1 MHPIARSSVAALLVL
16 STWTGTALAQRCD
29 PAIAEV
35 ASVQGTVETKPAGSA
50 DWQPT
55 RLADELCAG
64 DVVRAAEKSRADVRL
79 ANESMLRIRSG
90 TEMTLKGAT
99 TDDAYVV
106 DMVKGAAHFF
116 SRKGPRNL
124 KVNTPFMV
132 AGVRGTEF
140 LVEAGDDQSL
150 VSVFE
155 GRVLA
160 QNDQGDLNL
169 SGGQTAVAMRGQTP
183 VLRVVARPRDAVQ
196 WALHYLPVLYLDPGA
211 IPDGPGWQGRVRQS
225 TDQYLAGDLRA
236 AFASLDGVDDAAIRD
251 PRFFAY
257 RASLLLAVGNVG
269 EATADIDRA
278 LALAPEDANAL
289 SLQTIIAIARNENDE
304 ALDISRRAV
313 AADPGSATARIALSY
328 AQQANF
334 DLYGARDT
342 VEEAVT
348 LAPNDALA
356 WARLAELRSSFGD
369 TEGALEAA
377 QQAVTLE
384 PNLSRTQTV
393 LGFVHLTRVDTTS
406 ARAAFDR
413 AIILDQGDPLP
424 RLGLGLAKIR
434 DGHLDEGGRD
444 VEVAAS
450 LDPNDAT
457 IRSYLGKFF
466 FEAKRTNLDVRE
478 YATAKQLDPNNP
490 TPFYYDAI
498 AKQTTNRPVEAL
510 HDVQKA
516 IELNDNRAVYRS
528 ALLLDSDLAS
538 RSASLGRIYTDL
550 GFQNLALVEG
560 WKSVN
565 TDPTNFS
572 AHRLLSDTYAAL
584 PRHEI
589 ARVSEL
595 LQSQLLQP
603 SNLTAIQ
610 PRQGEGSLFLIGS
623 GGPSTA
629 STTEFNPLFD
639 RNRIA
644 AQATGVFG
652 EDDTYTGEGIA
663 SGIYDKASF
672 SAGYSGYWTDGFRS
686 NYDQD
691 DDIVTVFTQYEFTP
705 QTSAQGEFRWR
716 DLDAG
721 ERELRFFKD
730 DFSPFL
736 DEEAE
741 TLTGRAGVRHE
752 FSPNHTV
759 LGSYIFSS
767 KDSNR
772 DDFLPEFG
780 PPVLEFPF
788 FIPAPDFT
796 MEIDRH
802 ERADTVEGQ
811 YLFRSDP
818 LDRWLGFLD
827 RVNVVAGAG
836 YVHVDTD
843 EPTLLNVSETVIP
856 PPFPGFPPII
866 LGGTTIFD
874 SSQDLDH
881 GNIYAYSH
889 FELPANVVFTLG
901 GSADFSDED
910 ERLETFDFP
919 YDPFIPSSYTKD
931 KRSTS
936 ENVFNPKVGA
946 TWNPAFSMG
955 TTVRAAAFRTFKRP
969 LVTDQTLEPTQ
980 VAGFNQFFDDITGT
994 KVWRYGGAI
1003 DQKFTENIFGGVEAS
1018 HRDLRVPTVLA
1029 GAGGSSEVVKTDWDE
1044 DLVRVYLFWTPFE
1057 WLALRAE
1064 YQFEYFHR
1072 DPWEGGVGGETFFA
1086 FRWVKTHRVPF
1097 GGRVF
1102 LPCGFGA
1109 SFGATWLD
1117 QRGNF
1122 FDEEFSILEKGERD
1136 FWILDAAIQYRLPKR
1151 YGFVTFGI
1159 NNFLDED
1166 STYQATD
1173 VRNPD
1178 IRPDRFI
1185 FGSVT
1190 LAFP

>member
-1 MHPIARSSVAALLVL
+1 
-16 STWTGTALAQRCD
+16 
-29 PAIAEV
+29 
-35 ASVQGTVETKPAGSA
+35 
-50 DWQPT
+50 
-55 RLADELCAG
+55 
-64 DVVRAAEKSRADVRL
+64 
-79 ANESMLRIRSG
+79 
-90 TEMTLKGAT
+90 
-99 TDDAYVV
+99 
-106 DMVKGAAHFF
+106 MVKGAAHFF

-124 KVNTPFMV
+124 KVNTPFTV

-140 LVEAGDDQSL
+140 LVEVGDDQTL

-160 QNDQGDLNL
+160 QNDRGDLAL
-169 SGGQTAVAMRGQTP
+169 SGGQTAVAMRGQAP
-183 VLRVVARPRDAVQ
+183 ALRVVARPRDAVQ
-196 WALHYLPVLYLDPGA
+196 WAIHYPPVLYFDPGA
-211 IPDGPGWQGRVRQS
+211 IPDGAGWQGRVRQS
-225 TDQYLAGDLRA
+225 TDQYLAGDLRG
-236 AFASLDGVDDAAIRD
+236 AFASLEGVDEAAIQD

-257 RASLLLAVGNVG
+257 RASLLLAVGSVD

-289 SLQTIIAIARNENDE
+289 SLQTIIAIARNENSE

-313 AADPGSATARIALSY
+313 AANPDSAAARIALSY
-328 AQQANF
+328 AQQASF
-334 DLYGARDT
+334 DLYGARAT
-342 VEEAVT
+342 VEEAVA

-369 TEGALEAA
+369 TDGALEAA
-377 QQAVTLE
+377 ERAASLE

-393 LGFVHLTRVDTTS
+393 LGFVHLTRVDTAS

-413 AIILDQGDPLP
+413 AITLDQGDPLP

-434 DGHLDEGGRD
+434 EGHLDEGGRD
-444 VEVAAS
+444 IEVAAS
-450 LDPNDAT
+450 LDANDAT

-466 FEAKRTNLDVRE
+466 FEAKQTDLDVRE

-490 TPFYYDAI
+490 TAYYYDAI

-516 IELNDNRAVYRS
+516 IELNDNRAVHRS

-565 TDPTNFS
+565 TDPTNYS

-629 STTEFNPLFD
+629 STTEFNPLFE

-644 AQATGVFG
+644 AQTTGVFG
-652 EDDTYTGEGIA
+652 EDDTYTGEGIV
-663 SGIYDKASF
+663 SGIYDKWSV
-672 SAGYSGYWTDGFRS
+672 SAGYSGYWTDGFRR

-691 DDIVTVFTQYEFTP
+691 DDIATFFTQYEFTP

-716 DLDAG
+716 DLEAG
-721 ERELRFFKD
+721 EREIRFFED

-736 DEEAE
+736 EEEAE
-741 TLTGRAGVRHE
+741 TFSGRLGLRHE

-759 LGSYIFSS
+759 LGSYIFVT
-767 KDSNR
+767 KDSSR
-772 DDFLPEFG
+772 DDFMPEFG
-780 PPVLEFPF
+780 PDVIPGVV
-788 FIPAPDFT
+788 PAPDFT
-796 MEIDRH
+796 TEIDRE
-802 ERADTVEGQ
+802 ERANTVEGQ

-818 LDRWLGFLD
+818 LDRWLGFLES
-827 RVNVVAGAG
+827 VNVVAGGG
-836 YVHVDTD
+836 YVHVKAD
-843 EPTLLNVSETVIP
+843 ETSLLNVSEFFIP
-856 PPFPGFPPII
+856 PPFCFPSPF
-866 LGGTTIFD
+866 FD
-874 SSQDLDH
+874 CVFDEVTDIQNSSPDVDH
-881 GNIYAYSH
+881 GNVYAYSH
-889 FELPANVVFTLG
+889 FELPANVVFTVG
-901 GSADFSDED
+901 GSADFFDENDRLGSDEA
-910 ERLETFDFP
+910 
-919 YDPFIPSSYTKD
+919 
-931 KRSTS
+931 
-936 ENVFNPKVGA
+936 FNPKVGA
-946 TWNPAFSMG
+946 TWNPPFSEG
-955 TTVRAAAFRTFKRP
+955 TTVRAAAFRTFKRT

-994 KVWRYGGAI
+994 KAWRFGGAI

-1018 HRDLRVPTVLA
+1018 HRDLKVPTVLA
-1029 GAGGSSEVVKTDWDE
+1029 GAGGSSDVVKADWDE
-1044 DLVRVYLFWTPFE
+1044 TLVRVYGFWTPFE

-1064 YQFEYFHR
+1064 YQYEYFRR
-1072 DPWEGGVGGETFFA
+1072 DPWESGTGETFFA
-1086 FRWVKTHRVPF
+1086 FKKVKTHRVPF

-1109 SFGATWLD
+1109 SFGATWVD
-1117 QRGNF
+1117 QKGNF
-1122 FDEEFSILEKGERD
+1122 FDEEFSTLDTGQRD

-1178 IRPDRFI
+1178 IRPGRFI